1 MGGHLKLW
9 KDVGIWGFNSRIWF
23 SAAEIALT
31 SSYNAAFYSAVLP
44 IYLFLGHSF
53 NLYISDSERFP
64 LFISPLVKNFLLL
77 FISQSIS
84 FCLCVCVFSA
94 VTFRIPRQLAHPFP
108 SLSLHPFTPPY
119 RTWPLPCLWATFPSN
134 SLHSLLT
141 FPPSFIYWNMLMVQT
156 QVDRIFFCYTGC
168 KK

>member
-9 KDVGIWGFNSRIWF
+9 KDVGIWGFKSRIWF

-64 LFISPLVKNFLLL
+64 LFICPLKFAFAFYFCPSVCESSLQSP
-77 FISQSIS
+77 SE
-84 FCLCVCVFSA
+84 
-94 VTFRIPRQLAHPFP
+94 FRSRWLIP

-141 FPPSFIYWNMLMVQT
+141 FPSVFYLLEYADGANSGI
-156 QVDRIFFCYTGC
+156 DRIFPCYTEG

>member
-9 KDVGIWGFNSRIWF
+9 KDVGIWGFSSRIWF

-64 LFISPLVKNFLLL
+64 LFICPLKFAFAFYFIFHVFLSVCVRLLCSHLQNSRAVGSSLPFPLPPSIHPSISHMATALPLGHISLQLPSLPFNLPPRLL
-77 FISQSIS
+77 FIGI
-84 FCLCVCVFSA
+84 C
-94 VTFRIPRQLAHPFP
+94 
-108 SLSLHPFTPPY
+108 
-119 RTWPLPCLWATFPSN
+119 WW
-134 SLHSLLT
+134 
-141 FPPSFIYWNMLMVQT
+141 
-156 QVDRIFFCYTGC
+156 C
-168 KK
+168 KLR